1 MSFKNISANKN
12 YIIINIFYIIRY
24 NHNRLKQF
32 KGYIMITYG
41 VTDIQNKPSLIKA
54 IDIAKIIDKRAHTT
68 LGYFISSKYDNYIKP
83 IIEKIDREEK
93 LAKLNKLKQHQDL
106 EFAEIGVDDGI
117 K

>member
-1 MSFKNISANKN
+1 
-12 YIIINIFYIIRY
+12 
-24 NHNRLKQF
+24 
-32 KGYIMITYG
+32 MITYG

-54 IDIAKIIDKRAHTT
+54 IDIAEIIDRRKHTT

-106 EFAEIGVDDGI
+106 EFVEIGVDDGI

>member
-1 MSFKNISANKN
+1 
-12 YIIINIFYIIRY
+12 
-24 NHNRLKQF
+24 
-32 KGYIMITYG
+32 MITYG

-54 IDIAKIIDKRAHTT
+54 IDIAEIIDRRKHTT

>member
-1 MSFKNISANKN
+1 M
-12 YIIINIFYIIRY
+12 
-24 NHNRLKQF
+24 L
-32 KGYIMITYG
+32 TYG

-54 IDIAKIIDKRAHTT
+54 IDIAKIIDKRALTT